1 MPVNRLIFQDAEK
14 ARNSIAL
21 EQRREIKRL
30 YSDWAEEVSDRAD
43 VYSRMTT
50 SSSVLM
56 ERNLRDLED
65 MLIRSSERVSGNVEG
80 IVKKNIRNMSSV
92 VVSSHTQWIGSIGV
106 RIGGSMAASYVSVP
120 DTIVQR
126 LVMGQI
132 YKSGWSLSGS
142 IWTDNQRTQKQIY
155 EIVAGGVA
163 QNKSVYEI
171 SKELERWVN
180 PDKRNPWNL
189 RNAQG
194 RKIYP
199 RSVDYNSQRL
209 ARTLTQH
216 AYQQSLVESTKNNDL
231 ITGFKWVANGSRA
244 CDVCLDK
251 NGTIYPKDEL
261 PLDHPNGMCV
271 FPPVVVDD
279 WMQKLADGFTLDE

>member
-126 LVMGQI
+126 LVTGQI

-155 EIVAGGVA
+155 EIVAGGIA

-216 AYQQSLVESTKNNDL
+216 AYQQSLVESTKDNDL
-231 ITGFKWVANGSRA
+231 ITGFQWVANGSRA
-244 CDVCLDK
+244 CELCLSM
-251 NGTIYPKDEL
+251 NGNIYPKDEL
-261 PLDHPNGMCV
+261 PLDHPNGMCI
-271 FPPVVVDD
+271 FPPLVVDN
-279 WMQKLADGFTLDE
+279 WLEKLAEW